1 MTQLHSRHFLISANF
16 CLVFLL
22 LVSLPKAADGQNPP
36 PKNAPVSFGT
46 QPQRSQTEQENFPR
60 QLLEQLS
67 AIKEAALSDD
77 YAYREVAHLTE
88 NIGPRPS
95 G

>member
-1 MTQLHSRHFLISANF
+1 MTQLHSRHFVIPANLCF
-16 CLVFLL
+16 LLL
-22 LVSLPKAADGQNPP
+22 LVSFPNAADGQNPP

-46 QPQRSQTEQENFPR
+46 QPQRSQEEQENFSR

-77 YAYREVAHLTE
+77 YAYREVAQR
-88 NIGPRPS
+88 IGAPL
-95 G
+95 